1 MSINEKVIGGYL
13 HHRTVNDRGD
23 AGPYNI
29 RHHIGIEL
37 ELENVSYNNSTT
49 TIPEGWTT
57 HEDGSLRNG
66 IEYVTTEPMMG
77 QGAATCIDNY
87 YAARIEALPT
97 ARTSTHIHVNVT
109 DVTIGDVRA
118 MYAIS
123 YMMETGLFDAI
134 GAPRKFCGYCMPLY
148 EMNSTRAKNILA
160 DDSLDEF
167 MSAIQGPNNE
177 KYYGFNVNSVSRHG
191 TVEFRYFPGAPTK
204 DTLLDW
210 IDYCVSVKSA
220 AMATSLEELRA
231 MESETE
237 LEQWLRHFFPK
248 WADRLINSAG
258 LPNMFSALMSIL
270 SIIPEERPIYQLQDK
285 LVYMKPSLFS
295 WMARAYGFNE
305 AQLEYGKKIIA
316 EVPVVSQREVSTIL
330 YKINTYR
337 GKPQPQAAE
346 RTITPTSDLLQEL
359 LETTSSSPDRRS
371 RNPASVRLRDWT
383 SVYSSDIFAPVE
395 DDLSL

>member
-148 EMNSTRAKNILA
+148 EMNSVRVKNILV
-160 DDSLDEF
+160 DGSLEEF
-167 MSAIQGPNNE
+167 LQAIQGPNNE

-191 TVEFRYFPGAPTK
+191 TVEFRYFPGAPDK

-220 AMATSLEELRA
+220 AMATTLEELRA
-231 MESETE
+231 MASETD

-258 LPNMFSALMSIL
+258 LPNMFGALMSIL
-270 SIIPEERPIYQLQDK
+270 AVIPEERPIYQVQEK
-285 LVYMKPSLFS
+285 LVYMKPSLFN
-295 WMARAYGFNE
+295 WMAKAYGFNE
-305 AQLEYGKKIIA
+305 AQIEHGKKIIA
-316 EVPVVSQREVSTIL
+316 EVPVVSQRECLNIMREVSVH
-330 YKINTYR
+330 R
-337 GKPQPQAAE
+337 
-346 RTITPTSDLLQEL
+346 
-359 LETTSSSPDRRS
+359 
-371 RNPASVRLRDWT
+371 PASVPPHLPSPDDPVWDGLSNILRTSRPSLRPNLGREWT
-383 SVYSSDIFAPVE
+383 TYSADIFGSDEPSPE
-395 DDLSL
+395 HPSSEF